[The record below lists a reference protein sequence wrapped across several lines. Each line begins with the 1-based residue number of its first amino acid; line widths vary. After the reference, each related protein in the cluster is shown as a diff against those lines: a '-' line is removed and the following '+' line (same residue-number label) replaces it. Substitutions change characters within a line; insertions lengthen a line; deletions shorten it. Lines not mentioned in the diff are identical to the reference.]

1 MRVYANEVSGRVD
14 RLEQRVA
21 GVEHR
26 SAPPT
31 PQSTISVSDSQS
43 PAQNKPDSSDVDSNP
58 DEAEIALEL
67 GESLDTYIECTCKCT
82 CTYSVS
88 LTVRSS
94 TRARCCKTGEAG
106 AQEATS

>member
-1 MRVYANEVSGRVD
+1 MRVCANEVSGRVD

-67 GESLDTYIECTCKCT
+67 GESLDTRIEVIMYMYMYMYIQC
-82 CTYSVS
+82 VS
-88 LTVRSS
+88 TVRSS
-94 TRARCCKTGEAG
+94 MRARCCETGEEG
-106 AQEATS
+106 A